1 VSVSASRADSA
12 ARRSWF
18 APVCASG
25 TIILCGALFVS
36 CLNPRP
42 EELPSDRDGVS
53 ASLPPGGVNVGAAG
67 TSSIPAGDNAG
78 SGTAE
83 NPVDDGSVPG
93 EPPPNT
99 PAPATGTEQ
108 GPGSN
113 APDAGTDA
121 GADTRLLDE
130 GP

>member
-1 VSVSASRADSA
+1 VSASRADTA

-18 APVCASG
+18 APVCATG
-25 TIILCGALFVS
+25 TIILCGALFVC

-42 EELPSDRDGVS
+42 EELPSDHDGAS
-53 ASLPPGGVNVGAAG
+53 ASRPPGGVTVGAAG
-67 TSSIPAGDNAG
+67 TSSVPAADNAG

-83 NPVDDGSVPG
+83 NPVDDGSAPG
-93 EPPPNT
+93 EPPPST
-99 PAPATGTEQ
+99 PATGTEQ
-108 GPGSN
+108 GPGSK

-121 GADTRLLDE
+121 GADTRPLDE